1 MMTKTIQFVLL
12 TLALGLGTESFV
24 NAKEV
29 KLAGAEGGSGNRQL
43 AVDIVAGTVIVG
55 AHAEN
60 YAKIY
65 AAKNNRWEMKAQVS
79 EAEGSFGWAVAIGS
93 LHLRGNPHAAI
104 VGAPNNSDSGDS
116 AGAALSTPRAAAH
129 GNSRENSPP
138 PMLPLQTISD
148 TPSPLTEIL
157 PLLAR
162 QKATMPAKTP
172 GQPISSS
179 AMARHGNS
187 RRNCSPT
194 IWEDRMRSGR
204 MSLSPGERLSSG
216 RHSIRIVDLDSR
228 AQPMFSSARER
239 RGYKKPSL
247 LLTTRPRAIGSD
259 IRLP

>member
-12 TLALGLGTESFV
+12 TLALGFGTESFV

-43 AVDIVAGTVIVG
+43 AVDIAAGTVIVG

-65 AAKNNRWEMKAQVS
+65 AAKNNRWEMQAQVS
-79 EAEGSFGWAVAIGS
+79 EAEGSYGWAVAIGS

-104 VGAPNNSDSGDS
+104 VGAPNNSDRGDS
-116 AGAALSTPRAAAH
+116 AGAALSTPRAAA
-129 GNSRENSPP
+129 
-138 PMLPLQTISD
+138 
-148 TPSPLTEIL
+148 
-157 PLLAR
+157 
-162 QKATMPAKTP
+162 
-172 GQPISSS
+172 
-179 AMARHGNS
+179 HGNS

-239 RGYKKPSL
+239 RGYKKPNS
-247 LLTTRPRAIGSD
+247 LLTTPPRAIGSD